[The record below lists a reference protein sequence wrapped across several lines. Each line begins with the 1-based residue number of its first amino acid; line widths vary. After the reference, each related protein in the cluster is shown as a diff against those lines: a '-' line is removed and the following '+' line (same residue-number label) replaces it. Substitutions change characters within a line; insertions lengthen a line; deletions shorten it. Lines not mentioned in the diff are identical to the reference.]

1 MASSQRSNGKQ
12 SIATDVAAQSPPQ
25 LPDLFSG
32 YRHELFCREYLKDG
46 NATRAARDA
55 GYSPHS
61 AASQASRLLTNVN
74 IQRRLDELA
83 VEAVTSA
90 KVTTDYVRS
99 QLHGIVKVA
108 TQGADQLPDDHY
120 APAVAVRALEA
131 LGKTTGA
138 FAADN
143 VQSMD
148 TRVEIIFRTA
158 DDAEGVNR
166 RIIHVNG
173 SQPLDDT

>member
-12 SIATDVAAQSPPQ
+12 SIGTDVAAQSPPQ
-25 LPDLFSG
+25 LPDLFVG
-32 YRHELFCREYLKDG
+32 FRHERFCREYIKDG
-46 NATRAARDA
+46 NGARAAREA
-55 GYSPHS
+55 GYSEHT
-61 AASQASRLLTNVN
+61 AASQASRLLTAVN
-74 IQRRLDELA
+74 IQRRLNELA
-83 VEAVTSA
+83 MEAVTSA
-90 KVTTDYVRS
+90 RVTTDYVRA
-99 QLHGIVKVA
+99 QLHGIVQAA
-108 TQGADQLPDDHY
+108 TKGADQLPGDHY

-131 LGKTTGA
+131 LGKTPGA
-138 FAADN
+138 FAAAN